1 MKKKILVRKA
11 FLAIT
16 ASLVITQING
26 CAGVASVGTL
36 VLEYPLTV
44 VDISSY
50 IGTGKSTTDHAISN
64 AMRKDCKLINLI
76 TKRRICTDNE
86 AEKPNIIKAKNI
98 ITVTDNRSTEFR
110 DLASNNG
117 KDNAKKTPLRVPNT
131 ANLDFKK
138 NRGKQIVEKQWP
150 PK

>member
-1 MKKKILVRKA
+1 MRKA
-11 FLAIT
+11 FLAIIS
-16 ASLVITQING
+16 SLVVIQING

-76 TKRRICTDNE
+76 TKRRICTEKE
-86 AEKPNIIKAKNI
+86 AEKHNIIKIKNK
-98 ITVTDNRSTEFR
+98 ITVANNPTTEFV
-110 DLASNNG
+110 DLESINRKGDTQKISLKA
-117 KDNAKKTPLRVPNT
+117 PNT
-131 ANLDFKK
+131 VNLNFKK
-138 NRGKQIVEKQWP
+138 EWW
-150 PK
+150 

>member
-1 MKKKILVRKA
+1 MRKA
-11 FLAIT
+11 FLAII

-76 TKRRICTDNE
+76 TKRRICTENE
-86 AEKPNIIKAKNI
+86 AEKPNIIKAKNK
-98 ITVTDNRSTEFR
+98 ITVTNNPTTEFV
-110 DLASNNG
+110 DLESINRKG
-117 KDNAKKTPLRVPNT
+117 DTKKISLKVPNT
-131 ANLDFKK
+131 VNLDFKK
-138 NRGKQIVEKQWP
+138 NSGKQLIEKQWP

>member
-1 MKKKILVRKA
+1 MRKA
-11 FLAIT
+11 FLAIIS
-16 ASLVITQING
+16 SLVVIQING

-76 TKRRICTDNE
+76 TKRRICTENE
-86 AEKPNIIKAKNI
+86 AEKPNIIEAKNK

-110 DLASNNG
+110 DLESNNE
-117 KDNAKKTPLRVPNT
+117 KDNTKKTPLRAPNT

-138 NRGKQIVEKQWP
+138 NRGKQIVEKQWH

>member
-1 MKKKILVRKA
+1 MGKA
-11 FLAIT
+11 FLAIIS
-16 ASLVITQING
+16 SLVVIQING

-76 TKRRICTDNE
+76 TKRRICTEKE
-86 AEKPNIIKAKNI
+86 AEKPNIIKAKNK
-98 ITVTDNRSTEFR
+98 ITVTDSHSTEFR
-110 DLASNNG
+110 DLESDDE
-117 KDNAKKTPLRVPNT
+117 KDNTKKTLLRVPDT

-138 NRGKQIVEKQWP
+138 NRGKQIMEKQWP

>member
-1 MKKKILVRKA
+1 MRKA
-11 FLAIT
+11 FLLII

-64 AMRKDCKLINLI
+64 AMRQDCKLINLI
-76 TKRRICTDNE
+76 TKRRICTE
-86 AEKPNIIKAKNI
+86 KQAEKPNVIKAKNKI
-98 ITVTDNRSTEFR
+98 SLSDNQFTKVR
-110 DLASNNG
+110 DLESNNE
-117 KDNAKKTPLRVPNT
+117 KDNIKKTPLNIPNT
-131 ANLDFKK
+131 TNLNLGK
-138 NRGKQIVEKQWP
+138 NRGKRLIKKQWP